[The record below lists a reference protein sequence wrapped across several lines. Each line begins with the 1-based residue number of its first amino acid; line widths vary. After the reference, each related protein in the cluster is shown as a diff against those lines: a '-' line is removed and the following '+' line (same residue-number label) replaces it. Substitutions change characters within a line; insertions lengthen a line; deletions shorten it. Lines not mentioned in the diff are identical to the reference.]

1 MPICSLRNT
10 YIRVPA
16 MCCPYFTAFVLTKMQ
31 NNSPWKDAE
40 NPDQAIAAVRQ
51 AVEVG

>member
-1 MPICSLRNT
+1 
-10 YIRVPA
+10 
-16 MCCPYFTAFVLTKMQ
+16 MCCPYFPAFVLTKMQ